1 MKTKGII
8 SAIIIVSL
16 TLIAVGCSSGTD
28 ETAQT
33 SSVTDTVGYPL
44 TVSNYGRE
52 ITIDKKPERVL
63 TFGPNC
69 TELFT
74 ALGLNDY
81 IIGTTLNNHS
91 RGPLPEYEDEISK
104 IPELN
109 YGSATREAVISSG
122 ADFIYGIDWEFGSEG
137 LDISELEGYGM
148 NVYVNSATSVEEQYN
163 EITDIGKIF
172 GVEEKAEAFV
182 NDQKSRILEVQNKIG
197 SREKPDVLVY
207 DSGNDGVFT
216 AGGSNFETTLISLA
230 GGNNIFSDITDK
242 QWTTVSYEEVLS
254 RNPDIIIVHDY
265 DTPSAEEKIKEIKA
279 NSVLSQLDCVKNDRF
294 ITIDLE
300 SVLPGDRM
308 AYSIEKLATG
318 FFPDAF

>member
-1 MKTKGII
+1 MKIKGII
-8 SAIIIVSL
+8 SAIIITSL
-16 TLIAVGCSSGTD
+16 TLIAGGCSSGTD
-28 ETAQT
+28 ETTQT
-33 SSVTDTVGYPL
+33 SSASDTAGYPL
-44 TVSNYGRE
+44 TVSNYGRD
-52 ITIDKKPERVL
+52 ITIEKKPEHVL

-91 RGPLPEYEDEISK
+91 RGPLPEYADAISEL
-104 IPELN
+104 PELN

-172 GVEEKAEAFV
+172 GVEDKAEEFI
-182 NDQKSRILEVQNKIG
+182 NDQKSRILEVQNKID
-197 SREKPDVLVY
+197 SRQKPDVLVY

-308 AYSIEKLATG
+308 AYSIEKLAAG

>member
-8 SAIIIVSL
+8 SAIIIASL

-33 SSVTDTVGYPL
+33 SSVTDTAGYPL

-91 RGPLPEYEDEISK
+91 RGPLPEYENEISK

-122 ADFIYGIDWEFGSEG
+122 ADFVYGIDWEFGSEG

-172 GVEEKAEAFV
+172 GVEEKAEAFI